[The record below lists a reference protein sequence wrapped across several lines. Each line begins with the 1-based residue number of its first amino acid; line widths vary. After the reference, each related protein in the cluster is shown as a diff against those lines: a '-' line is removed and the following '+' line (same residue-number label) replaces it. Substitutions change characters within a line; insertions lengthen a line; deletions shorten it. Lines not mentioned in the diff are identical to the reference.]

1 VHHSVIFYT
10 LILEANGFIPEE
22 KRHTILLLVD
32 VVVFVAFGSVVI
44 VAASVVRKALDGNL
58 P

>member
-1 VHHSVIFYT
+1 VHQAVIFYN
-10 LILEANGFIPEE
+10 LILEANGFIPDE
-22 KRHTILLLVD
+22 KRHTILLLVG

-44 VAASVVRKALDGNL
+44 VAASVVRKVLDGNL